1 MPIVLFFMTG
11 SQQFEKNNISCIRQV
26 QVCPDIPV
34 ANSYWTCYN
43 EERRQQRFHNNCW
56 QTTSSWQRHSGCLR
70 IDCIESRPV
79 TIGAWQRSN
88 LYTGSRCMIWFR
100 WTTRWVDIG
109 LVEIVDRLSRGSSWV
124 YERRSVLRLTLPR
137 TEVLRKWVYLS
148 TASDVVLYNILFYM
162 ELYVIDI
169 WMLRDIS
176 FKLSILTIT
185 SDIHSI

>member
-1 MPIVLFFMTG
+1 MPSVLFFMTG
-11 SQQFEKNNISCIRQV
+11 SQQFEKNIIWCIRQV
-26 QVCPDIPV
+26 QVCPDTPV

-100 WTTRWVDIG
+100 WITRWADIG
-109 LVEIVDRLSRGSSWV
+109 LVEIVDRLFRCISLV

-148 TASDVVLYNILFYM
+148 TASDVVLDNILFYM